1 MEENSVPLIVN
12 HGVQICS
19 EFLWQIYAGLFDRVV
34 RPNLLN
40 WNENDKTLVVFHR
53 NLKLDTLGKY
63 YLLIPFQNFPRDAYP
78 PSLLDGPLSVD
89 IYLNSPPLNPA
100 SSPYRVC
107 VCAWVCVG
115 VCVSGMKTTIDLQII
130 KMIVWPPLGNQKR
143 PLERGVRRH
152 SNSVLSLPPRTAENS
167 LITIQ
172 LKNQVKFL
180 EERIEAV
187 ETQMVRS
194 EKGNYAIKGF
204 VSLAMRERIVNGKMS
219 QSD

>member
-12 HGVQICS
+12 HGVQLCS

-40 WNENDKTLVVFHR
+40 WNENDTTLVVFHR

-89 IYLNSPPLNPA
+89 IYLNSPSLNPA
-100 SSPYRVC
+100 SFPHRV
-107 VCAWVCVG
+107 WVGGCMY
-115 VCVSGMKTTIDLQII
+115 VSG
-130 KMIVWPPLGNQKR
+130 NQR
-143 PLERGVRRH
+143 RSLERGVRRH
-152 SNSVLSLPPRTAENS
+152 CDSVLSLPPRTDENS
-167 LITIQ
+167 PTTITQ
-172 LKNQVKFL
+172 LKNQVKSL

-187 ETQMVRS
+187 ETQMVPF

-204 VSLAMRERIVNGKMS
+204 VSLAMRERMVNGKMS